1 MTMPLSKEGIE
12 QLKADLRANARRY
25 NQSTFGE
32 LAGGEEC
39 GTECCMAGACH
50 LRKVGAEE
58 FMRQLG
64 ELAKERSRV
73 CLDEQY
79 KVEEQFMQACIAA
92 GAVQLGIDDNHEWM
106 PQIFAPVSDWPRDLY
121 EAYRKASDAYDYQA
135 KVEVACAALDRLN
148 DDGTIKKGAIRG
160 A

>member
-1 MTMPLSKEGIE
+1 MTMPLNKKGIE
-12 QLKADLRANARRY
+12 QLKADLRANARWY

-32 LAGGEEC
+32 LVDGEEC

-58 FMRQLG
+58 FTRQLG

-79 KVEEQFMQACIAA
+79 DVEEQFMQACIAA
-92 GAVQLGIDDNHEWM
+92 GAEQLGIDDNYERL
-106 PQIFAPVSDWPRDLY
+106 PQIFAPVSDWPRDLGD
-121 EAYRKASDAYDYQA
+121 AYRKASYAYDYQGM
-135 KVEVACAALDRLN
+135 VEAACAALDRLN
-148 DDGTIKKGAIRG
+148 DDGTIKGATRG